1 MADGRPAGY
10 GPFLELYL
18 RTKAEGGGLASP
30 ASFRGRLDER
40 ARTRCLV
47 LVHGFNN
54 SDVEAAQSYHGYR
67 NRQVELTGLAREAIE
82 KFFADAFWP
91 GDADW
96 GRWDWAD
103 ALAYPAAVKVAP
115 LAAKELVALLRSM
128 PNLERVSFIGHSL
141 GCRVVMEAL
150 ALLVERPVP
159 VIDAVC
165 LMAAAVPAEMLEP
178 RGRFF
183 PLMERL
189 RANAT
194 RVYVLHSTRDVVLQR
209 AFPPGQRAAREA
221 SNRALGRVGPS
232 PVMPGFGG
240 NLTDSVAAGA
250 GHGDYWGHKRTA
262 ASDEATSKSGRFL
275 GLAPVAREVGEARGL
290 AAPMTRIESRAIGIE
305 RHI

>member
-10 GPFLELYL
+10 SPLLELYL
-18 RTKAEGGGLASP
+18 RTRAEGGGLASP
-30 ASFRGRLDER
+30 AKFQGRIDAR

-54 SDVEAAQSYHGYR
+54 SDFEAAEAYHGYR
-67 NRQVELTGLAREAIE
+67 NRQIELTGLSREAIE
-82 KFFADAFWP
+82 RFFTDAFWP

-96 GRWDWAD
+96 GKWDWAD
-103 ALAYPAAVKVAP
+103 FLVYPAAVKVAP

-159 VIDAVC
+159 LIDAVC

-189 RANAT
+189 RGNGT
-194 RVYVLHSTRDVVLQR
+194 PMYVLHSTRDVVLQR
-209 AFPPGQRAAREA
+209 AFPPGQRAAREP

-262 ASDEATSKSGRFL
+262 ASNEATAKSGSFL
-275 GLAPVAREVGEARGL
+275 RLGDFGREVGVARGVSPPIS
-290 AAPMTRIESRAIGIE
+290 AMERRALGVE
-305 RHI
+305 RRL